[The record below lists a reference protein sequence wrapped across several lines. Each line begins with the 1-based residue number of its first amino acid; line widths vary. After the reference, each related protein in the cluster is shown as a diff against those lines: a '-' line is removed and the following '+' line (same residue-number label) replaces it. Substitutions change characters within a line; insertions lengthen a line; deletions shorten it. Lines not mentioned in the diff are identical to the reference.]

1 LKRLIN
7 EDKSAARFPHQ
18 MATWVTDMF
27 SNFYFIKKS
36 QNCNYS
42 TTEEA
47 REKISTDFKSVDLY
61 LKIEKDF
68 CLMNLNTIKL
78 H

>member
-1 LKRLIN
+1 
-7 EDKSAARFPHQ
+7 